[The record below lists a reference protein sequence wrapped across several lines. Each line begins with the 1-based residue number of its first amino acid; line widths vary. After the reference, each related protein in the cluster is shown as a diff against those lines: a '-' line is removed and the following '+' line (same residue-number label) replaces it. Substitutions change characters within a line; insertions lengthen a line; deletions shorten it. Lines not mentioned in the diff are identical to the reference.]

1 MNERRCVKLMRIS
14 NEALQYALENNIINS
29 DLISQAYEMK
39 KREEMLALHTNSI
52 WEKDGKWYTHV
63 GKGRGNRKQV
73 RRSSREKLE
82 DFLFDYYEQLTREQ
96 KIDEIFETWVC
107 RKYYEYSEITK
118 QSYDHYWND
127 YRRFFKN
134 NPAAQEIRGLP
145 FHEITEDD
153 LDVLI
158 RKTIANMKL
167 TRKTYSSMKTVLIG
181 IFKFAKRAKLTE
193 VSITHFISDM
203 DISKKAFTQRNRDK
217 EKEIFT
223 QDETATITDFLR
235 KRGTIRDLALLLCF
249 ETGMR
254 IGEIATLKP
263 EDIRKNYIRVCRTE
277 VKYLDETTGKNFATV
292 QEMPKTEAGYRDVFI
307 SKQTQ
312 ETVEAIMKIAGDNE
326 YLFMYGG
333 QRIKEHAHRK
343 HLYSVCDAVGIS
355 HKSPHKIRKTY
366 GTMLIDGGVDESI
379 IMEQMGHKDIMTTKK
394 YYYFSNK
401 SDEKKYEQIEKA
413 VSI

>member
-1 MNERRCVKLMRIS
+1 MRIS

-158 RKTIANMKL
+158 RKTIAGMKL

>member
-1 MNERRCVKLMRIS
+1 MRIS
-14 NEALQYALENNIINS
+14 NEALQYALENNIIDS

-355 HKSPHKIRKTY
+355 HKSLACAWR
-366 GTMLIDGGVDESI
+366 G
-379 IMEQMGHKDIMTTKK
+379 
-394 YYYFSNK
+394 
-401 SDEKKYEQIEKA
+401 
-413 VSI
+413 